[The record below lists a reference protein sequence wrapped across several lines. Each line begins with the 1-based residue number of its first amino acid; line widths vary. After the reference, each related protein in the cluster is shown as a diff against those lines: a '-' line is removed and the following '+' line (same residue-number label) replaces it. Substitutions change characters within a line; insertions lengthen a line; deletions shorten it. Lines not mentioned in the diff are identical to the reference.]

1 MSHGKMTKRGRSQYV
16 ESWIENAKSFI
27 VSYFL
32 CGATGYRCSI
42 NEDGFDG
49 DSVRRAIRDALH
61 KAYSPITLDEIGR
74 CESCAKIKDEK

>member
-1 MSHGKMTKRGRSQYV
+1 MSHSKMTKRVRSQSA
-16 ESWIENAKSFI
+16 ESWIKNAKSFI

-32 CGATGYRCSI
+32 CGATGYRSSI

-74 CESCAKIKDEK
+74 CESCAKIQDEK